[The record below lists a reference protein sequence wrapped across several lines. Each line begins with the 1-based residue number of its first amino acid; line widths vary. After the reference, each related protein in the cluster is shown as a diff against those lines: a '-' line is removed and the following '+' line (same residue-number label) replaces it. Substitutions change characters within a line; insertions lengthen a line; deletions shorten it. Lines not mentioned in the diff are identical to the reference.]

1 MNDITKKIRGYSRRQ
16 PITDK
21 RFKFSND
28 LLARAA
34 YIGNG
39 KSADKIFGVQ
49 TEEDKKKEIK
59 KEKESKEK
67 LSELD
72 QYQEDQK
79 KSRDRNY
86 RKLAK
91 EDEYK

>member
-1 MNDITKKIRGYSRRQ
+1 MFPDREMFKKVNMQI
-16 PITDK
+16 
-21 RFKFSND
+21 
-28 LLARAA
+28 
-34 YIGNG
+34 
-39 KSADKIFGVQ
+39 ADKIFGVQ

-67 LSELD
+67 LAELD
-72 QYQEDQK
+72 QYQEDRK

>member
-1 MNDITKKIRGYSRRQ
+1 MFPDRKMFTEVNMK
-16 PITDK
+16 
-21 RFKFSND
+21 
-28 LLARAA
+28 L
-34 YIGNG
+34 
-39 KSADKIFGVQ
+39 ADKIFGVE
-49 TEEDKKKEIK
+49 TEEDKKNEAK

-67 LSELD
+67 LAELD
-72 QYQEDQK
+72 QYQEDRK